1 MSRRP
6 SITEAMREAGGGTRA
21 AARDEGSADRAPGAV
36 SQPGRAAT
44 KAITGHFA
52 PEVRAQLK
60 VLSAEQGRTMEDM
73 MAEAFNMLFASYG
86 KSEIAVSGARASRI
100 GA

>member
-6 SITEAMREAGGGTRA
+6 SIADAMREVGGGTRA
-21 AARDEGSADRAPGAV
+21 QAREEAQLDPTAGAA

-52 PEVRAQLK
+52 PEVRVQLK
-60 VLSAEQGRTMEDM
+60 VLGR
-73 MAEAFNMLFASYG
+73 
-86 KSEIAVSGARASRI
+86 GAGPDDGGHDRGSSQYVVCGPQQAGNRGERST
-100 GA
+100 GGQ